1 MRRCIEMPAMRALA
15 AIVGLSA
22 VLAACSDLYY
32 DRRETVLF
40 GADDAVAS
48 NIAVQTIDPWP
59 PGSANRRA
67 PANGE
72 RVAAAIKR
80 YRTGRVFTPI
90 GNNTSTSYAQ
100 QQQLQQQMTQDPPPA
115 TNSGS
120 GSGGG
125 GISTGN
131 GAQVK

>member
-1 MRRCIEMPAMRALA
+1 MRRSIERLA
-15 AIVGLSA
+15 ARPIAAVVGLGTI
-22 VLAACSDLYY
+22 LAGCSDLYY
-32 DRRETVLF
+32 DRRETILF

-59 PGSANRRA
+59 PGSADRRA

-90 GNNTSTSYAQ
+90 GNSTSTSYQQ
-100 QQQLQQQMTQDPPPA
+100 QQQLQQQMTQDPQPTA
-115 TNSGS
+115 ASGS
-120 GSGGG
+120 GSSSGAF
-125 GISTGN
+125 STGN
-131 GAQVK
+131 GSQVK